1 MQLRFRLG
9 SIPVRV
15 NGAFLFLLLVLGA
28 QLQRPD
34 LIAIWGVIV
43 FVSVLIHELGHALI
57 GRSFGLVPVIELN
70 GMGGLTSWENPGTA
84 MSHGRLIAIS
94 LAGPFAGFIVAGAL
108 LLAGRLGFHP
118 QHPLAA
124 FAFKQAL
131 FVNLAW
137 GVFNLA
143 PMLPLDG
150 GNVLRSALNIV
161 TKGRGE
167 KPARLVSMVVG
178 VLMLLYA
185 FLAGQWWLGALAAFF
200 TWANLQAYRQ
210 VDTRKADA
218 DLAQAVEKAYLALEK
233 HDGAE
238 AIALLRPAL
247 APQASAELRAIA
259 LRVYCYALLIEGEWE
274 ELLPTL
280 QKNGTLIGSE
290 EMARY
295 AMTARELGRVPESE
309 QITALI
315 TQLAPAQPRPAN
327 DFG

>member
-1 MQLRFRLG
+1 MQLRFRIG

-28 QLQRPD
+28 QLQRPER
-34 LIAIWGVIV
+34 IAIWGVIV
-43 FVSVLIHELGHALI
+43 FVSVLVHELGHALI
-57 GRSFGLVPVIELN
+57 GRSFGLVPEIELN
-70 GMGGLTSWENPGTA
+70 GMGGLTSWQNPGN
-84 MSHGRLIAIS
+84 MSYGRLIAIS

-108 LLAGRLGFHP
+108 LLAGRLGFQP
-118 QHPLAA
+118 QSPLAM

-131 FVNLAW
+131 FVNLGW
-137 GVFNLA
+137 GIFNLA

-167 KPARLVSMVVG
+167 KPARAVSIVVG
-178 VLMLLYA
+178 GLFLAYA

-200 TWANLQAYRQ
+200 TWANIQAYRQ

-218 DLAQAVEKAYLALEK
+218 ALAQAVEKAYLALEK

-238 AIALLRPAL
+238 AIALIRPAL
-247 APQASAELRAIA
+247 AQQASDDLRAIA

-280 QKNGTLIGSE
+280 QKNASLIGTE

-295 AMTARELGRVPESE
+295 ARTAHELGRVPEAE
-309 QITALI
+309 QILALI